1 MPSYYNTLSRPR
13 TTSPW
18 ASQFTTQTWKS
29 RTWMKMNNYHQ
40 KLTSDFTKK
49 LFVSRKQTLES
60 NRENTQC
67 DTLHTYIKAIN
78 THRRCQNYCHKWH
91 RSSTIA
97 TNHQMTPIVGVKT
110 IAINRLLTLIISVSV
125 IATRR
130 LLTPAMF
137 NTPLTLSMHPSR
149 FWVANAE
156 NKPSMADSGK
166 NREQSKWKRTWKWNR
181 TWKWKY

>member
-78 THRRCQNYCHKWH
+78 THRRCQNYCHKWN

-97 TNHQMTPIVGVKT
+97 TNDTDRRCQNYCHKSPTDTDNFGVS
-110 IAINRLLTLIISVSV
+110 NRHKAAVDTGHVQHTTYV
-125 IATRR
+125 VHAPFT
-130 LLTPAMF
+130 F
-137 NTPLTLSMHPSR
+137 LSC
-149 FWVANAE
+149 
-156 NKPSMADSGK
+156 
-166 NREQSKWKRTWKWNR
+166 
-181 TWKWKY
+181 